1 MTFLAIVAV
10 FIIVQFSGALESV
23 QSDAWYRKWSA
34 SCRNLSQN
42 EQLQLVLQLVGPLL
56 ILWLALS
63 LVAEVSSLLL
73 FILTL
78 PLLLYSLGRGDFS
91 EWVHGYIEAFRRNDN
106 EVAADYAE
114 RLGADISE
122 AFDWPPLHRKVLQR
136 AGYRGF
142 ERWFSVI
149 FWFVMLGPLGAVFY
163 RLVALAS
170 VNSESSVEV
179 RKLAAWLLWVLE
191 WPAVR
196 LLGLTFA
203 LTGNFTSCVA
213 HCWNNMWDAE
223 RSTEEVLEGFIH
235 GGLNINGSE
244 LSIDTV
250 TEQEIEALQPLL
262 SRSLILWISV
272 LAITA
277 LI

>member
-10 FIIVQFSGALESV
+10 FIIVQFSGSLDSI
-23 QSDAWYRKWSA
+23 QSDSWYRKWTA

-42 EQLQLVLQLVGPLL
+42 EQLQLALQLVVPLL
-56 ILWLALS
+56 VLWVALS

-91 EWVHGYIEAFRRNDN
+91 EWVQGYVEAFRRNDN

-122 AFDWPPLHRKVLQR
+122 AADWPPLHRKILQR

-163 RLVALAS
+163 RLVSLSS
-170 VNSESSVEV
+170 VNSESSGEA
-179 RKLAAWLLWVLE
+179 RQLTARLLWMLE

-196 LLGLTFA
+196 LLGMTFA
-203 LTGNFTSCVA
+203 LTGNFSSCVA
-213 HCWNNMWDAE
+213 HCWGNMWDTE
-223 RSTEEVLEGFIH
+223 KSTEAVLEGFIH

-244 LSIDTV
+244 LSIETV

-272 LAITA
+272 LAIMA